1 MFMIGERNEACVNL
15 LADDANEGKNVVC
28 ENSETKHRAIT
39 ESETVECIAL
49 LIVARNACM

>member
-28 ENSETKHRAIT
+28 ENSETLIMRLNT
-39 ESETVECIAL
+39 EQ
-49 LIVARNACM
+49 